1 MLVGSTKELQLFS
14 TIILLKESCLT
25 RTNLSIGQTNPS
37 MVIITKELS
46 NSLVLKEQGNVD
58 HTYYR
63 TIILLVVK

>member
-37 MVIITKELS
+37 IVITKKLD

-58 HTYYR
+58 HTYYG
-63 TIILLVVK
+63 TIILLLVK

>member
-37 MVIITKELS
+37 IVITKKLD